1 MAIGLALTIPKI
13 PILSAMGDDAVRQF
27 INPNVPEVIVSKEVD
42 CQYLAKVMPK
52 LYLEL
57 VIMTV
62 LEGEGDAVVGTPT
75 FNYHVAETLERV
87 YSEETEGMEGFGDDE
102 ETSGIYE
109 GDEINE

>member
-27 INPNVPEVIVSKEVD
+27 I

>member
-1 MAIGLALTIPKI
+1 
-13 PILSAMGDDAVRQF
+13 
-27 INPNVPEVIVSKEVD
+27 
-42 CQYLAKVMPK
+42 
-52 LYLEL
+52 
-57 VIMTV
+57 MTV